1 MAEHLVSNS
10 DLLLQLG
17 KLEGQVGQILQLMQ
31 ANHTATNQRLDD
43 KRAAFNAR
51 MDGHDTRLERIE
63 SRERSTAIK
72 AAASGA
78 LSGMVTSMIAAQAI
92 AREERAYAE
101 SLRRKPDSDSKKIEL
116 F

>member
-1 MAEHLVSNS
+1 MAEQHLVSNS

-43 KRAAFNAR
+43 MRAAFNAR

-78 LSGMVTSMIAAQAI
+78 LSGMVISMIAAAVVTAI
-92 AREERAYAE
+92 
-101 SLRRKPDSDSKKIEL
+101 KGG
-116 F
+116 